1 MRGAAT
7 TGDAPRLDEGTVYR
21 DSLAK
26 SGKRIYRVD
35 LDAASHAYV
44 SAVAVPRTGGKVA
57 FTDAVTVSLQDENA
71 RDCNSSRSSFGS
83 ADFPRPL
90 AVYAHRT
97 LGPDTSTCRQA
108 GSYYVVV
115 ERQTQE
121 TSSADDW
128 DLELRFTTEPTL
140 KEGGPAAAPSTWPSA
155 SPGVPSGG
163 PRERRGGSG
172 VSDAPGLSDG
182 EWADRIEPGQSRFYR
197 IPVDWGQQL
206 FLSAHLSS
214 STGDGFVSDA
224 VSLSLYNPALGLVDS
239 VNAAAYDGKQKTY
252 AFDPLP
258 PVAYGNRFSSDS
270 AARHMR
276 FAGWYYVRVALN
288 PSVGEKFGKKPY
300 GLTLRVQVE
309 GEAGPEPGYAGPA
322 GIFTV
327 TEDDQRAAA
336 EGRSGASAEQSGGTM
351 RLVAVAGIATGT
363 ALLAGLGIWT
373 LAARRRAARR
383 ARRASCRTRELRW
396 GSGAG
401 RAGRVPGAGRGP
413 QPCRS
418 AQKPTARQA
427 RASSSTGT
435 ATARGGPGGR
445 AGAAGEGAAAR
456 AVGAVAVTC
465 EGSGTVGEVRFG
477 VCGSDRA
484 G

>member
-1 MRGAAT
+1 MAGARRPARRRWPTGAAAVLPGRQVPTGRGGAAGSGAAAVGGACGARPRRAWRWASWRVRCRSGRSGRSRRARAGGLPEAGSPYRYTFDDGASPVRGAAT

-224 VSLSLYNPALGLVDS
+224 VSCRS
-239 VNAAAYDGKQKTY
+239 TT
-252 AFDPLP
+252 
-258 PVAYGNRFSSDS
+258 RRSDS
-270 AARHMR
+270 
-276 FAGWYYVRVALN
+276 
-288 PSVGEKFGKKPY
+288 S
-300 GLTLRVQVE
+300 
-309 GEAGPEPGYAGPA
+309 
-322 GIFTV
+322 
-327 TEDDQRAAA
+327 
-336 EGRSGASAEQSGGTM
+336 
-351 RLVAVAGIATGT
+351 T
-363 ALLAGLGIWT
+363 A
-373 LAARRRAARR
+373 
-383 ARRASCRTRELRW
+383 
-396 GSGAG
+396 
-401 RAGRVPGAGRGP
+401 
-413 QPCRS
+413 
-418 AQKPTARQA
+418 
-427 RASSSTGT
+427 
-435 ATARGGPGGR
+435 
-445 AGAAGEGAAAR
+445 
-456 AVGAVAVTC
+456 
-465 EGSGTVGEVRFG
+465 
-477 VCGSDRA
+477 
-484 G
+484 